1 MNTRPTA
8 LSPLRHPQFRLLATS
23 MALSL
28 GGAGLLVVAM
38 VWQVVALGGGPAE
51 LSMVATASAAGL
63 VSTAL
68 LGGVLADRVP
78 QRRILFASEATK
90 TLVIGAVAVL
100 AWTGQV
106 QVWHLAL
113 AGLIGGVMDGLYYPA
128 YSALVPALLPAEDL
142 LGANGLE
149 GFARTMVLNAAGPA
163 VAGAVIAATSPAAA
177 LNLTAACTF
186 AASAVLLALPPTPVR
201 RDLAQVPSHPV
212 RAVLH
217 DLGEGFRYLVATP
230 WLHATLA
237 YASLLVLLIMG
248 PFEVLL
254 PFAIKDRAGGGPAE
268 HALVLT
274 AFGIGG
280 AFGSLAVSSM
290 RLPRRYLTTMNLM
303 WGLGCLPLIVL
314 GVTRSVPMMALAAM
328 VAGITFNGAQVIW
341 GTLLQRRVPSELLGR
356 VSSLDFFVS
365 LAFMPVSMALA
376 GPVSEAIGLTPTF
389 VVAGTVPVLLAV
401 VAILAARMPADE
413 LAHPLREEA
422 DAVVGR
428 TEPVRP

>member
-177 LNLTAACTF
+177 LTLTAACTF

-341 GTLLQRRVPSELLGR
+341 STLLQRRVPSELLGR

>member
-177 LNLTAACTF
+177 LTLTAACTF